1 MDVVIDV
8 VASMPVWALAVC
20 IFLLRITDVSLGTVR
35 TILVVQGRLPFSVLI
50 GFFEVLI
57 WLTAVSQV
65 IVRLRESPVLLLA
78 FAAGF
83 AVGNACGI
91 LLERHLGIGQ
101 CVVRMIAAQEGDAIA
116 ARLRGMG
123 HVLTSFVGQGLDGP
137 RTLMFTACSR
147 RELHSVIAAAASL
160 DPQLFYTVD
169 RFSQT
174 GQVGPLPHPSGWR
187 TTIKKK

>member
-1 MDVVIDV
+1 MDVI
-8 VASMPVWALAVC
+8 ASMPVWALAIC

-35 TILVVQGRLPFSVLI
+35 TILVVQGRLPVSVLI

-65 IVRLRESPVLLLA
+65 IVRLRESPILLLA

-83 AVGNACGI
+83 AAGNACGI
-91 LLERHLGIGQ
+91 TLERRLGIGQ
-101 CVVRMIAAQEGDAIA
+101 CVVRMIATREADAIA
-116 ARLRGMG
+116 ARLRAMG

-137 RTLMFTACSR
+137 RTLMFTSCSR
-147 RELHSVIAAAASL
+147 RELDAVIATASAL

-169 RFSQT
+169 RFSQA
-174 GQVGPLPHPSGWR
+174 GHAVPLPHPTGWR
-187 TTIKKK
+187 TIFKRK